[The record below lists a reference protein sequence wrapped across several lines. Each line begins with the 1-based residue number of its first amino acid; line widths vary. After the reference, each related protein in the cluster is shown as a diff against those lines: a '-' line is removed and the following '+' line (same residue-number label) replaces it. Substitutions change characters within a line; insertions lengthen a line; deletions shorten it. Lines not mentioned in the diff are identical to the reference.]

1 MKFFAYL
8 KKLNK
13 LGVAM
18 TEYAV
23 LLAFVAAIGAS
34 FTSDS
39 GLGNSI
45 SGAVSKAVE
54 AIGLVSGDKQ
64 AAKNNVAYNVITAL
78 DGTSGKG
85 NIYDNLGKEILSG
98 GGRFFE
104 KLLAKDG
111 IQTANM
117 FTNYRNLQGDK
128 ELLYSMGLLPEG
140 VNTNKVKLITIADQ
154 NGTNP
159 TAGTKISA
167 TQYLVYGDSKDNMH
181 IAATRHLS
189 DVTIDQEGAHTSGI
203 YNQGKQ
209 DEKAYSNQYDIGSG
223 SFVKGDNSY
232 NLRYID
238 DGFVAY
244 KP

>member
-1 MKFFAYL
+1 
-8 KKLNK
+8 
-13 LGVAM
+13 M
-18 TEYAV
+18 TEYGI
-23 LLAFVAAIGAS
+23 LLAFVAAVAAS
-34 FTSDS
+34 FTPEN
-39 GLGNSI
+39 GMANSI
-45 SGAVSKAVE
+45 TGAVNKAVE

-78 DGTSGKG
+78 NGTSGKG
-85 NIYDNLGKEILSG
+85 NIYNNLGKEILSG

-104 KLLAKDG
+104 ELLAKDG

-117 FTNYRNLQGDK
+117 FTNYRDLQGDK

-140 VNTNKVKLITIADQ
+140 VKTDKVKLITIADQ
-154 NGTNP
+154 NGINP

-167 TQYLVYGDSKDNMH
+167 TQYLVYGDSKDNIH

-189 DVTIDQEGAHTSGI
+189 DVTIDQEGAHKSGI

-209 DEKAYSNQYDIGSG
+209 DEKAFSNQYDIGSG